1 MPTTPSSVSASFTSS
16 SLNGLMMASIFF
28 ISDLL
33 KDRDRKRRDV
43 RADAFQVC
51 QDIQVDLRR
60 LDGLGEAG
68 AQPSEVGLAQ
78 IPLAV
83 PDHGALVEDFLRQA
97 AVVGG
102 EGGDGPLE
110 VLSDQSVELL
120 DLRPARVGEPPSLIE
135 LLPAELHQ
143 VLVDDV
149 ADVLEVADERNQR
162 DLLAREVRAHRLA
175 PEPGEEELDLPLE
188 EVDLVVAPRD
198 VLQELRVIAPEHD
211 RHVAEHSLHH
221 VGHSERLAGRLAERQ
236 GRLLERS
243 LVEIAGAERAVAL
256 LSVRHERFDRPR
268 RPRREGQE
276 RKADTATEERR

>member
-1 MPTTPSSVSASFTSS
+1 MSGSGAASRAARSRGTVGASSSASRGVGVRPSKFASAAAGSANPSRPKPRTSVTVMPTTPSSVSASFTSS

-33 KDRDRKRRDV
+33 KDRDRERRDV
-43 RADAFQVC
+43 RADALQVR

-83 PDHGALVEDFLRQA
+83 PDHRALVEDFLRQP

-120 DLRPARVGEPPSLIE
+120 DLRPARVGEPPSLVE
-135 LLPAELHQ
+135 LLPGELHQ
-143 VLVDDV
+143 
-149 ADVLEVADERNQR
+149 
-162 DLLAREVRAHRLA
+162 
-175 PEPGEEELDLPLE
+175 
-188 EVDLVVAPRD
+188 
-198 VLQELRVIAPEHD
+198 
-211 RHVAEHSLHH
+211 
-221 VGHSERLAGRLAERQ
+221 
-236 GRLLERS
+236 RS
-243 LVEIAGAERAVAL
+243 
-256 LSVRHERFDRPR
+256 
-268 RPRREGQE
+268 
-276 RKADTATEERR
+276 EERRVGKEGRSRWS

>member
-33 KDRDRKRRDV
+33 KDRDRERRDV
-43 RADAFQVC
+43 RADALQVR

-83 PDHGALVEDFLRQA
+83 PDHRALVEDFLRQA

-110 VLSDQSVELL
+110 VLPDQSVELL
-120 DLRPARVGEPPSLIE
+120 DLRPARVGEPPSLVE
-135 LLPAELHQ
+135 LLPGELHQ

-149 ADVLEVADERNQR
+149 TDVLEVADEGDQR
-162 DLLAREVRAHRLA
+162 DLLAREVRAHRRA
-175 PEPGEEELDLPLE
+175 TEAGEGELDLALA
-188 EVDLVVAPRD
+188 EVGLVVAPRH
-198 VLQELRVIAPEHD
+198 LLAELPGVAREDH
-211 RHVAEHSLHH
+211 RHLAEHRLPH
-221 VGHSERLAGRLAERQ
+221 VRPPERLAG
-236 GRLLERS
+236 
-243 LVEIAGAERAVAL
+243 
-256 LSVRHERFDRPR
+256 
-268 RPRREGQE
+268 
-276 RKADTATEERR
+276 

>member
-33 KDRDRKRRDV
+33 KDRDRERRDV
-43 RADAFQVC
+43 RADALQVR

-83 PDHGALVEDFLRQA
+83 PDHRALVEDFLRQP

-110 VLSDQSVELL
+110 VLPDQSVELL
-120 DLRPARVGEPPSLIE
+120 DLRPARVGEPPPPTAPLPPDPHHA
-135 LLPAELHQ
+135 LL
-143 VLVDDV
+143 
-149 ADVLEVADERNQR
+149 ADVTDVLHVAHAADHRAPP
-162 DLLAREVRAHRLA
+162 ARQVRAHRRA
-175 PEPGEEELDLPLE
+175 TSPGQAALD
-188 EVDLVVAPRD
+188 
-198 VLQELRVIAPEHD
+198 
-211 RHVAEHSLHH
+211 
-221 VGHSERLAGRLAERQ
+221 
-236 GRLLERS
+236 
-243 LVEIAGAERAVAL
+243 
-256 LSVRHERFDRPR
+256 
-268 RPRREGQE
+268 
-276 RKADTATEERR
+276 

>member
-16 SLNGLMMASIFF
+16 SLNGLMIASIFF
-28 ISDLL
+28 ISVLL

-43 RADAFQVC
+43 RADAFQVR

-120 DLRPARVGEPPSLIE
+120 DLRPARVGEPPSLVE
-135 LLPAELHQ
+135 LLPGELHQ

-149 ADVLEVADERNQR
+149 TDVLEVADEGDQR
-162 DLLAREVRAHRLA
+162 DLLAREVRAHRRA
-175 PEPGEEELDLPLE
+175 TEAGGGKLDLALQEVVRAAAPRHLLE
-188 EVDLVVAPRD
+188 EIPVFARAHHQQD
-198 VLQELRVIAPEHD
+198 
-211 RHVAEHSLHH
+211 AEQQL
-221 VGHSERLAGRLAERQ
+221 
-236 GRLLERS
+236 
-243 LVEIAGAERAVAL
+243 
-256 LSVRHERFDRPR
+256 
-268 RPRREGQE
+268 
-276 RKADTATEERR
+276 

>member
-33 KDRDRKRRDV
+33 QDRDRKRRDV
-43 RADAFQVC
+43 RADAFQVR

-78 IPLAV
+78 IPLV
-83 PDHGALVEDFLRQA
+83 MPDHGALVEDFLRQP

-120 DLRPARVGEPPSLIE
+120 DLRPARVGEPPSLVE
-135 LLPAELHQ
+135 LLPGELHQ

-149 ADVLEVADERNQR
+149 TDVLEVAMKEISAISLRERS
-162 DLLAREVRAHRLA
+162 EIGRAH
-175 PEPGEEELDLPLE
+175 
-188 EVDLVVAPRD
+188 V
-198 VLQELRVIAPEHD
+198 
-211 RHVAEHSLHH
+211 
-221 VGHSERLAGRLAERQ
+221 
-236 GRLLERS
+236 
-243 LVEIAGAERAVAL
+243 
-256 LSVRHERFDRPR
+256 
-268 RPRREGQE
+268 
-276 RKADTATEERR
+276 